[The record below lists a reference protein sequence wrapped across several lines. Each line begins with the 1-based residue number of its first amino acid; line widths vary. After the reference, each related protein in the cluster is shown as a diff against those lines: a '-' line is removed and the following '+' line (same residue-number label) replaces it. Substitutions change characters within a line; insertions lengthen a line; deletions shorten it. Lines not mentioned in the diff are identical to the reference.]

1 MTKLKILGEIT
12 QNCDVPD
19 FANFAFKKIWG
30 IRKIKFTSKD
40 DVNITDADQV
50 MNLIA
55 ENFFNEPYSRKQLRK
70 MSDKTSDGNK
80 TELTSERRRR
90 DAGVSDFKQ
99 HRGTVIRITCY
110 KFVRW
115 YVSKLKILEYT
126 VYVIRLHAE
135 ERCFGRKNKHR
146 VWEMQEDGSV
156 VEVTD
161 EKEEW
166 REENENENA
175 DELDGTETSRRRRG
189 TQKETQPASS
199 AETCADSD
207 TCWLRHPDIVVDNS
221 DIYFNK
227 EVGNGLT
234 IKHLLLD

>member
-70 MSDKTSDGNK
+70 MSDKTSDDNK

-135 ERCFGRKNKHR
+135 ERCFGRRNKHR
-146 VWEMQEDGSV
+146 VWEKKQDGSV
-156 VEVTD
+156 IDVTH
-161 EKEEW
+161 KKKQW
-166 REENENENA
+166 REDNANENA
-175 DELDGTETSRRRRG
+175 DQIDRTTTGPVTSRRRR
-189 TQKETQPASS
+189 ETQTANPP
-199 AETCADSD
+199 ETCADTE
-207 TCWLRHPDIVVDNS
+207 TCWLRHPDIVVDSS
-221 DIYFNK
+221 DIYFDQ
-227 EVGNGLT
+227 EVCEEYLIPNT
-234 IKHLLLD
+234 F